1 MKTLKK
7 EQILHGVPVS
17 GGHAIGKVFVY
28 HRFLPSYKEKI
39 LNNSEVQSEIQRFEQ
54 AIKQT
59 ENELNLL
66 KNEIRREMGADLAEL
81 ISFQITLLYDQD
93 IYKETINFIETRK
106 RNCEFAY
113 SEVLKKYI
121 VPLNEAKTP
130 LFRERLAD
138 ITDVSSRVLSNILG
152 VELPSIYEVAPG
164 SIIVAYDLLPSEAAL
179 LDRNRVAGVAI
190 EGGGKTS
197 HTAIM
202 TKAKEIP
209 AVVGIGNLL
218 KKIQNSTRIGQNC
231 LLDGSR
237 GFLVIEPT
245 EKRIQF
251 YKKETER
258 IKRQKNYLFSLKG
271 EEPITKDGKHID
283 ISANIEF
290 VAETVS
296 AQENGARGIGL
307 FRTEYL
313 YIARRRPITED
324 EQEQIYSAVATAMKP
339 DPVIIRTFDFGGDKI
354 IPGYQDPNPFLG
366 WRAIRL
372 CFDNQELFLNQIKA
386 ILRAAT
392 KGNVKIM
399 LPMVSHI
406 DELLKAKVFIEQAK
420 DELRAKNIPF
430 DNNVELGVM
439 IETPSAALLADVF
452 AKECNFFS
460 IGSNDLTQYTLA
472 VDRDNK
478 RVAKLYDSLH
488 PAVLRLIKMTIDAAH
503 NNGIW
508 VGLCGEFAADPL
520 GIIVLLGMG
529 IDELS
534 MVPSIV
540 PLAKKVIRSIEL
552 SFAQE
557 ICQVVLKLT
566 SANDVSNLIT
576 SKLQAKYPELAKF
589 LQNYETTK
597 IT

>member
-1 MKTLKK
+1 M
-7 EQILHGVPVS
+7 GN
-17 GGHAIGKVFVY
+17 VFVY
-28 HRFLPSYKEKI
+28 HRFLPSYKERI
-39 LNNSEVQSEIQRFEQ
+39 LNNSEVELEKKRFEQ

-81 ISFQITLLYDQD
+81 FSFQIALLYDQD
-93 IYKETINFIETRK
+93 LYQETINFIESHK
-106 RNCEFAY
+106 RNVEFAY

-152 VELPSIYEVAPG
+152 VELPSIYEVTTG

-190 EGGGKTS
+190 ERGGKSS

-202 TKAKEIP
+202 TKAKDIP
-209 AVVGIGNLL
+209 AVVGIDNLM
-218 KKIQNSTRIGQNC
+218 KIIQNLSFEIQHC
-231 LLDGSR
+231 LLDGAR
-237 GFLVIEPT
+237 GLLIIEPT

-258 IKRQKNYLFSLKG
+258 LRKQKNYLFSLKT

-283 ISANIEF
+283 VSANIEF
-290 VAETVS
+290 VAETIS

-313 YIARRRPITED
+313 YIAHRRPVTED
-324 EQEQIYSAVATAMKP
+324 EQEQIYSAVAQKMKP

-372 CFDNQELFLNQIKA
+372 CFDNRELFLNQIKA

-392 KGNVKIM
+392 NGNVKIM

-406 DELLKAKVFIEQAK
+406 DELFKAKAFIEQAK

-430 DNNVELGVM
+430 DNNIELGVM

-478 RVAKLYDSLH
+478 RVAKLFDSLH
-488 PAVLRLIKMTIDAAH
+488 PAVLKLIKMTIDAAH

-520 GIIVLLGMG
+520 GIIILLGMG

-534 MVPSIV
+534 MVPSII

-557 ICQVVLKLT
+557 ICQTVLKLT
-566 SANDVSNLIT
+566 SANDVSNLIN
-576 SKLQAKYPELAKF
+576 SELQSKYPELTKF

-597 IT
+597 LNES